1 MADFIALDWEKR
13 TLNGLEATASRGRVQ
28 VRRCFELTWP
38 TSDANE
44 EAGTRETG
52 EWLKNELARLGISAR
67 KVFVSLPR
75 EEVVVRQID
84 VPDVPDE
91 ELPDLV
97 RLQAETKLSTSI
109 DSLVLDF
116 LPLPR
121 IEGDAS
127 RAVLLFTFDR
137 EKLNALREV
146 VKAAGLELEQVG
158 VSSVA
163 TAELVSRIE
172 RDQNLEPDETTL
184 TVARDGKRIEI
195 SLMRSRHLL
204 FTHSTQLTGDDAQ
217 HDSRLASAEIR
228 RALGAHSQTDAGST
242 VARAWVVG
250 AENEQQ
256 TLRQT
261 MTDHLDFEVGVI
273 DPLAGQNVTVLQ
285 DAIGN
290 QDKNVDPAAEA
301 GEDVFMI
308 DEGDA
313 VSHTPFAA
321 PMGLLMAAGQPMIE
335 TVDFLNPRRAIV
347 RPDRRK
353 QTIGLIAASVVLT
366 VAVAYGTTWWQ
377 VSSLQQEAEESS
389 KRFDQYSE
397 MIKSGRPTV
406 EAVDV
411 IRDWEDHSDDW
422 LARMMHVNEALPGT
436 DRIYLQNYRFTPKA
450 GDSAG
455 HIHADGFAKSDDDV
469 FELYQ
474 RLSDLGY
481 RVQPQTVPRTSKD
494 SDYPYRFQLELDI
507 AIAKTTPV
515 KTKNKR
521 AAN

>member
-13 TLNGLEATASRGRVQ
+13 TLNGLEATASKGRVQ

-38 TSDANE
+38 TSDTNE
-44 EAGTRETG
+44 AAEPDQTG
-52 EWLKNELARLGISAR
+52 EWLKSELARLGITTR
-67 KVFVSLPR
+67 KVLVSLPR

-91 ELPDLV
+91 ELPNLV
-97 RLQAETKLSTSI
+97 RLQAETKLSTSL

-137 EKLNALREV
+137 EKLNILQKV
-146 VKAAGLELEQVG
+146 VAAAGLELEQIG

-163 TAELVSRIE
+163 TADLVARIE
-172 RDQNLEPDETTL
+172 RDRNLEANETTL

-195 SLMRSRHLL
+195 SLMRSQHLL
-204 FTHSTQLTGDDAQ
+204 FTHSTQLTGENEQ
-217 HDSRLASAEIR
+217 QDSRLASAEIR
-228 RALGAHSQTDAGST
+228 RALGAHSQANAEST
-242 VARAWVVG
+242 VARAWIVG
-250 AENEQQ
+250 SENEQQ

-261 MTDHLDFEVGVI
+261 MTDNLDCPVGVI
-273 DPLAGQNVTVLQ
+273 DPLAGQNVTVPRDETGSQ
-285 DAIGN
+285 DAN
-290 QDKNVDPAAEA
+290 SERVAKA

-313 VSHTPFAA
+313 QSHTPFAA

-335 TVDFLNPRRAIV
+335 TVDFLNPRRTLV

-353 QTIGLIAASVVLT
+353 QTMGLIAASVVL
-366 VAVAYGTTWWQ
+366 AVAAAYGATQWQ
-377 VSSLQQEAEESS
+377 VSSLRQEAEEGNEQLAQFS
-389 KRFDQYSE
+389 KL
-397 MIKSGRPTV
+397 IKSGRPTV
-406 EAVDV
+406 EAVVV
-411 IRDWEDHSDDW
+411 IHEWEKHSDDW

-436 DRIYLQNYRFTPKA
+436 DRIYLQNYRFTPKG

-481 RVQPQTVPRTSKD
+481 SVQPQTVPRTSKD
-494 SDYPYRFQLELDI
+494 SDYPYRFQLEIDI
-507 AIAKTTPV
+507 DKTTPV
-515 KTKNKR
+515 KTKNKQ